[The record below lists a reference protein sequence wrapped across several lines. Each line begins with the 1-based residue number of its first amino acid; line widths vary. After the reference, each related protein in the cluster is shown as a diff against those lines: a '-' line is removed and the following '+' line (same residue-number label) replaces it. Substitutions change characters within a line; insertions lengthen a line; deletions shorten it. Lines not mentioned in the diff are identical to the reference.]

1 MNKYLEI
8 LKERLMD
15 YQIDNDI
22 LLKILSNYK
31 EKINNLAN
39 NDYDYIKSKLGDPY
53 KEVNQ
58 IVDDYNLMLKENE
71 GKETKTIIAIVPF
84 VSLVSYLIL
93 GFGFDFWHPGWL
105 VFVIVPLIV
114 MVFTV
119 FDDNYIAGLLALVP
133 FIIIISYFFVGFYLG
148 IWHPTWLI
156 FILLPLIGIFTN
168 YKKMS
173 LRSFLFAVS
182 PFAALIFYIVLG
194 SVFHLWSRSWVV
206 FLLVPMLGVLQ
217 DKRTDRVIIY
227 EISLFLAV
235 IIGVI
240 FPDITSSWGYSF
252 FGLLIPA
259 FVFISYGEDSIIKF
273 SKDTIID
280 WLVFLG
286 IAIVFLIIGIV
297 FKAWAYI
304 WMILLGFPAYEI
316 IKQSPDNA
324 KLYYIMPF
332 ISIVLFYSLGYF
344 YSLWAY
350 SWLAFLLIPIVYF
363 IERDE

>member
-1 MNKYLEI
+1 MNKYLEL

-15 YQIDNDI
+15 YQIDDNF
-22 LLKILSNYK
+22 LLKILSEYKDKIYNLENNNYDNIINELGNPC
-31 EKINNLAN
+31 EK
-39 NDYDYIKSKLGDPY
+39 
-53 KEVNQ
+53 VNQ
-58 IVDDYNLMLKENE
+58 IVDEYNLKLKENE
-71 GKETKTIIAIVPF
+71 GKETSTIISIVPF
-84 VSLVSYLIL
+84 ISLVSYLIL

-105 VFVIVPLIV
+105 VFAIVPLV
-114 MVFTV
+114 VLVFTV
-119 FDDNYIAGLLALVP
+119 FDDNLISGLLAIIP

-156 FILLPLIGIFTN
+156 FLLLPLIGTFTN

-173 LRSFLFAVS
+173 LKSFLFVLS
-182 PFAALIFYIVLG
+182 PFVALILYIVLG

-217 DKRTDRVIIY
+217 DERINRIIIY
-227 EISLFLAV
+227 EIALLLAV
-235 IIGVI
+235 ILGVI

-259 FVFISYGEDSIIKF
+259 FVFIIYGEDSIIKF
-273 SKDTIID
+273 SKETIID

-286 IAIVFLIIGIV
+286 LAIVFLVFGIV

-304 WMILLGFPAYEI
+304 WMVILIFPAYEI

-324 KLYYIMPF
+324 KFYYIVPF
-332 ISIVLFYSLGYF
+332 ISIVIFYSLGYF
-344 YSLWAY
+344 YNLWKY
-350 SWLAFLLIPIVYF
+350 SWLAFILIPIVYF